1 MRYKDENDENKEQ
14 YDEAIILDKL
24 DAMEGHIK
32 SLLSILEEPLVIK
45 GVRILV
51 KAVDMPLAGTLKK
64 WHKQELDDVTRG
76 EPLCMIKW
84 GSSFGGLGGT
94 TIISAP
100 ATGILHIIVGVG
112 GHVIPEQVVAEIEEV
127 FKI

>member
-1 MRYKDENDENKEQ
+1 MRYEDEDENNKEQ

-32 SLLSILEEPLVIK
+32 SFLSILEEPLIIK
-45 GVRILV
+45 GVRIPV
-51 KAVDMPLAGTLKK
+51 RAVDMPLAGKLKK
-64 WHKQELDDVTRG
+64 WHKRDLKEVTRG

-100 ATGILHIIVGVG
+100 ATGILHIIVRVG
-112 GHVIPEQVVAEIEEV
+112 GHVDPDQVVAEIEEV
-127 FKI
+127 FEI